1 MPSACQSTCDIFA
14 AVALVRPP
22 VIAPPMNKL
31 EQRYSHVMAEREIE
45 CSLRSDFELRQLR
58 DERPPVIAPPMN
70 KLEQRYSHVMAERE
84 IECSLRSDFEL
95 RQLRDERLLK
105 ERERLKM
112 SNEEGTLSEEI
123 GILASVDEENW
134 RKQGDRIRK
143 QLAIGDLS
151 RFAKADSRSLQR
163 KIDEPLVFIVRHKFG
178 RTDGY
183 ETNWL
188 LPQVQH
194 QTSETLKQTAER
206 CLKTVISN
214 EVEVEGLSNAPFS
227 VYSYNYPSRL
237 RKLLK
242 TQSRSAVVS
251 CFFFSI
257 IFF

>member
-1 MPSACQSTCDIFA
+1 M
-14 AVALVRPP
+14 
-22 VIAPPMNKL
+22 
-31 EQRYSHVMAEREIE
+31 
-45 CSLRSDFELRQLR
+45 
-58 DERPPVIAPPMN
+58 
-70 KLEQRYSHVMAERE
+70 
-84 IECSLRSDFEL
+84 
-95 RQLRDERLLK
+95 LK

-151 RFAKADSRSLQR
+151 RFAKANSRSLQR

-194 QTSETLKQTAER
+194 ETGETLKQTAER

-237 RKLLK
+237 RELLK
-242 TQSRSAVVS
+242 TQSRSAVV
-251 CFFFSI
+251 FFFKALLTSRTSPMVNRKEVSDYKWVSVDEFAAEIRHKSAYARALSTLFPSYSSSKSGRINDIEKI
-257 IFF
+257 IKMKRKAVPEKMQASA